1 MSFCCIVSQVRS
13 VCVLFFFSSRRRH
26 TRCALVTGVQTCA
39 LPIFVADC
47 GNVTEK
53 LICAAAGAPNAS
65 PTKARQQDNKSLPF
79 SKNPISCPSEFII
92 LCPDD
97 ERDDRIHY
105 SLRISAPSYRFHN
118 PADYPQDRARVS
130 TAQVPGGGEPRRGS
144 VTAY

>member
-1 MSFCCIVSQVRS
+1 MPSDWRGSTGAGAPS
-13 VCVLFFFSSRRRH
+13 AARRVVTTINRP
-26 TRCALVTGVQTCA
+26 VTGS
-39 LPIFVADC
+39 LVADC

-53 LICAAAGAPNAS
+53 LLCAAAGAPNAS

-105 SLRISAPSYRFHN
+105 SLRISAPPHPFHT
-118 PADYPQDRARVS
+118 PADSPQAR
-130 TAQVPGGGEPRRGS
+130 PRHG
-144 VTAY
+144 THQTPE